1 MGLAS
6 SVSKTLPVYY
16 NGEIRSIGSQSQI
29 PQTKLPGQETK
40 TFQRNTS
47 IIFITCNMY
56 LLKYPK

>member
-6 SVSKTLPVYY
+6 SVSKTLPIYY

-47 IIFITCNMY
+47 IIFHE
-56 LLKYPK
+56 KRWAGR